1 MVHLFAIVS
10 EFVHD
15 ASIVIITTI
24 LVMTMIMSV
33 FLYKVIFKSDFFNSY
48 DRNL

>member
-1 MVHLFAIVS
+1 MVHLFEIVS
-10 EFVHD
+10 NFVHD

-24 LVMTMIMSV
+24 LLMTITMS
-33 FLYKVIFKSDFFNSY
+33 FILYKVIFKSDFFSNY